1 MMSLEEILDQIRVSE
16 PIDGV
21 PLPKGTRALELL
33 QMVYRGQYKATAQ
46 QIRAAVEALAFESPK
61 LTAVAHFD
69 GNFAEQLDQAIE
81 RRSMKIITHEPVPEA
96 KPVPTEPHSPDELKG
111 NFPKLRRRI

>member
-1 MMSLEEILDQIRVSE
+1 MSLEEILDQMRVSE

-33 QMVYRGQYKATAQ
+33 QMVYRGEYKATAQ

-61 LTAVAHFD
+61 LQAIAHFS

-81 RRSMKIITHEPVPEA
+81 RRSMKVITHVPVPV
-96 KPVPTEPHSPDELKG
+96 PVPTETHAPEELKG
-111 NFPKLRRRI
+111 SFPKLRRRI